1 MPRLLRIIG
10 LCALGAGIPILLS
23 AQKKSENELKELVQR
38 KFDWMIRGAYDSL
51 AAILHDSARYIHSNG
66 LIESKK
72 ELLASLRSQRLVLS
86 SVRIDSSTLR
96 TWRHKRVYVVMGEGD
111 FAGVIDRMNFAVR
124 LLFTETY
131 YRQGRRWLLL
141 CRQAV
146 KI

>member
-1 MPRLLRIIG
+1 MVFRIFWIGAFCTILPALL
-10 LCALGAGIPILLS
+10 P
-23 AQKKSENELKELVQR
+23 AQKKVQEELRKLVQK

-51 AAILHDSARYIHSNG
+51 ATLLHDSARYIHSNG
-66 LIESKK
+66 LIESKE
-72 ELLASLRSQRLVLS
+72 ELLTSLRTRRLVLS
-86 SVRIDSSTLR
+86 SVRIDQATLR
-96 TWRHKRVYVVMGEGD
+96 TWRHRRVYVVMGEGD
-111 FAGVIDRMNFAVR
+111 FAGVIDRVAFAVR

>member
-1 MPRLLRIIG
+1 
-10 LCALGAGIPILLS
+10 
-23 AQKKSENELKELVQR
+23 
-38 KFDWMIRGAYDSL
+38 MICGTYDSL

-66 LIESKK
+66 LIESKA

-86 SVRIDSSTLR
+86 GVQIDPSSLR
-96 TWRHKRVYVVMGEGD
+96 MWRHKRVYVVLGEGH
-111 FAGVIDRMNFAVR
+111 FAGIIDRQTFAVK

-146 KI
+146 KV